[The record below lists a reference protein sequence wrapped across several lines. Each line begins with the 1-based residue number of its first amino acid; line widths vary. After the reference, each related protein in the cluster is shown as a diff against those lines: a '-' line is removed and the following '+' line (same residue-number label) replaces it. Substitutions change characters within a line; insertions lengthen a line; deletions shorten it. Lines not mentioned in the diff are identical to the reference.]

1 MKKLI
6 FFKKPS
12 IKILCKRV
20 RVSEIKDK
28 QGNYISNSKAMKI
41 LRKHERN
48 MQELWD
54 TIKRLNPKIRNIEEG
69 EEIKE
74 KAWTPYSKT

>member
-1 MKKLI
+1 
-6 FFKKPS
+6 
-12 IKILCKRV
+12 
-20 RVSEIKDK
+20 
-28 QGNYISNSKAMKI
+28 MKI
-41 LRKHERN
+41 LRKHEWN

-54 TIKRLNPKIRNIEEG
+54 TSKRLNPKIRDIEEG